1 MKAFKATVNVKTMLI
16 KPLSALV
23 LVSAMLAG
31 TVHAA
36 EQKLDRIAAIV
47 DNDVV
52 MLSQYQTRLKEV
64 QQTISKRGVE
74 VPPDDVLRQ
83 QVMAR
88 LIIDAIQ
95 LQIAERSGIRVS
107 DEELSAS
114 MATIAE
120 RNGMTQKE
128 FEQALSADGLSLED
142 AREQIRNEMIISR
155 VRQYRVTERIQ
166 VTDQEVQNFLASDL
180 GKMQLAEEYELANIL
195 VPVPDGATSAE
206 LDQAQKTVA
215 NIVQKLKNGGDFSQ
229 LAISYSASENALEGG
244 DMGWRKAAQL
254 PPPFDRLVSE
264 MTVGQV
270 TEPTR
275 TPGGIIMLKLLDK
288 RGDQVMYRDEVHVRH
303 ILLTPSEIRSPEATQ
318 KLANRLYERLSNGED
333 FAALAKQFSEDP
345 GSALNGGDMNWVDP
359 NSVVPEFRE
368 EMARTEI
375 GQLSKPFA
383 SQFGWHVLQVLD
395 RRSTDSSAQMREQQA
410 LNLLRNRKYD
420 EELQTWLGQIR
431 DEAYVEIKNL

>member
-16 KPLSALV
+16 KPLSALI
-23 LVSAMLAG
+23 LVSTMLAG
-31 TVHAA
+31 TAHAA

-52 MLSQYQTRLKEV
+52 MLSQYQAPLKEV

-83 QVMAR
+83 QVMER

-215 NIVQKLKNGGDFSQ
+215 TIVQKLKNGGDFSQ

>member
-1 MKAFKATVNVKTMLI
+1 MKASKATVNVKTMLI

-23 LVSAMLAG
+23 LVSSMLLG
-31 TVHAA
+31 TAHAA
-36 EQKLDRIAAIV
+36 EQQLDRIAAIV

-52 MLSQYQTRLKEV
+52 MLSQYQKRLKEV

-83 QVMAR
+83 QVMDR

-95 LQIAERSGIRVS
+95 LQIAERSGISVN
-107 DEELSAS
+107 DEELNSS

-120 RNGMTQKE
+120 RNGLTQAE
-128 FEQALSADGLSLED
+128 FEQALANDGLSLQE
-142 AREQIRNEMIISR
+142 AREQIRHEMIISR

-195 VPVPDGATSAE
+195 VPVPDGATSDE
-206 LDQAQKTVA
+206 LEAAQKTVA
-215 NIVQKLKNGGDFSQ
+215 SIVNNLENGGDFSQ
-229 LAISYSASENALEGG
+229 LAIRYSASENALEGG
-244 DMGWRKAAQL
+244 DMGWRRAAQL
-254 PPPFDRLVSE
+254 PPPFDRIVGQME
-264 MTVGQV
+264 VGQV

-275 TPGGIIMLKLLDK
+275 TAGGIIMLKLLDK
-288 RGDQVMYRDEVHVRH
+288 RGDQETYRDEVHVRH

-318 KLANRLYERLSNGED
+318 KLAQRLYERLNNGED

-345 GSALNGGDMNWVDP
+345 GSALSGGDMNWVDP

-368 EMARTEI
+368 EMARTDI

-431 DEAYVEIKNL
+431 DEAYVEIKDL

>member
-1 MKAFKATVNVKTMLI
+1 MKAFKATVSVKTMLI

-23 LVSAMLAG
+23 LVSAMLTG

-64 QQTISKRGVE
+64 QQTLSKRGVE

-83 QVMAR
+83 QVMER

-114 MATIAE
+114 LATIAE
-120 RNGMTQKE
+120 RNGLTQKE
-128 FEQALSADGLSLED
+128 FEQALAADGLSLED

-206 LDQAQKTVA
+206 LEQAQKTVA
-215 NIVQKLKNGGDFSQ
+215 TIVQKLKNGGDFSQ

-244 DMGWRKAAQL
+244 DMGWRRAAQL
-254 PPPFDRLVSE
+254 PPPFDRLVGE
-264 MTVGQV
+264 MSIGQV

-275 TPGGIIMLKLLDK
+275 TAGGIIMLKLLDK

-318 KLANRLYERLSNGED
+318 KLANRLYERLRSGED

-359 NSVVPEFRE
+359 SSVVPEFRE

-431 DEAYVEIKNL
+431 DEAYVEIKDL

>member
-23 LVSAMLAG
+23 LVSTMLAG

-64 QQTISKRGVE
+64 QQTLSKRGVE

-83 QVMAR
+83 QVMER

-114 MATIAE
+114 LATIAE
-120 RNGMTQKE
+120 RNGLTQKE
-128 FEQALSADGLSLED
+128 FEQALAADGLSLED

-215 NIVQKLKNGGDFSQ
+215 TIVQKLKNGGDFSQ

-244 DMGWRKAAQL
+244 DMGWRRAAQL
-254 PPPFDRLVSE
+254 PPPFDRLVGE
-264 MTVGQV
+264 MSIGQV

-275 TPGGIIMLKLLDK
+275 TAGGIIMLKLLDK

-318 KLANRLYERLSNGED
+318 KLANRLYERLRSGED

-359 NSVVPEFRE
+359 SSVVPEFRE

-431 DEAYVEIKNL
+431 DEAYVEIKDL

>member
-23 LVSAMLAG
+23 LVSAMLTG

-83 QVMAR
+83 QVMER

-142 AREQIRNEMIISR
+142 AREQIRHEMIISR

-206 LDQAQKTVA
+206 LEQAQKTVA
-215 NIVQKLKNGGDFSQ
+215 TIVQKLKNGGDFSQ

-244 DMGWRKAAQL
+244 DMGWRRAAQL
-254 PPPFDRLVSE
+254 PPPFDRLVGE
-264 MTVGQV
+264 MSVGQV

-275 TPGGIIMLKLLDK
+275 TAGGIIMLKLLDK

-318 KLANRLYERLSNGED
+318 KLANRLYERLRSGED

-359 NSVVPEFRE
+359 SSVVPEFRE

-395 RRSTDSSAQMREQQA
+395 RRSTDSSEQMREQQA

-431 DEAYVEIKNL
+431 DEAYVEIKDL

>member
-23 LVSAMLAG
+23 LVSAMLTG

-64 QQTISKRGVE
+64 QQTLSKRGVE

-83 QVMAR
+83 QVMER

-114 MATIAE
+114 LATIAE
-120 RNGMTQKE
+120 RNGLTQKE
-128 FEQALSADGLSLED
+128 FEQALAADGLSLED

-206 LDQAQKTVA
+206 LEQAQKTVA
-215 NIVQKLKNGGDFSQ
+215 TIVQKLKNGGDFSQ

-244 DMGWRKAAQL
+244 DMGWRRAAQL
-254 PPPFDRLVSE
+254 PPPFDRLVGE
-264 MTVGQV
+264 MSIGQV

-275 TPGGIIMLKLLDK
+275 TAGGIIMLKLLDK

-318 KLANRLYERLSNGED
+318 KLANRLYERLRSGED

-359 NSVVPEFRE
+359 SSVVPEFRE

-431 DEAYVEIKNL
+431 DEAYVEIKDL

>member
-23 LVSAMLAG
+23 LVSAMLTG

-64 QQTISKRGVE
+64 QQTLSKRGVE

-83 QVMAR
+83 QVMER

-114 MATIAE
+114 LATIAE
-120 RNGMTQKE
+120 RNGLTQKE
-128 FEQALSADGLSLED
+128 FEQALAADGLSLED

-180 GKMQLAEEYELANIL
+180 GKIQLAEEYELANIL

-215 NIVQKLKNGGDFSQ
+215 TIVQKLKNGGDFSQ

-244 DMGWRKAAQL
+244 DMGWRRAAQL
-254 PPPFDRLVSE
+254 PPPFDRLVGE
-264 MTVGQV
+264 MSIGQV

-275 TPGGIIMLKLLDK
+275 TAGGIIMLKLLDK

-318 KLANRLYERLSNGED
+318 KLANRLYERLRSGED

-359 NSVVPEFRE
+359 SSVVPEFRE

-431 DEAYVEIKNL
+431 DEAYVEIKDL

>member
-23 LVSAMLAG
+23 LVSTMLAG

-64 QQTISKRGVE
+64 QQTLSKRGVE

-83 QVMAR
+83 QVMER

-114 MATIAE
+114 LATIAE
-120 RNGMTQKE
+120 RNGLTQKE
-128 FEQALSADGLSLED
+128 FEQALAADGLSLED

-155 VRQYRVTERIQ
+155 VRQYRVTERVQ

-215 NIVQKLKNGGDFSQ
+215 TIVQKLKNGGDFSQ

-244 DMGWRKAAQL
+244 DMGWRRAAQL
-254 PPPFDRLVSE
+254 PPPFDRLVGE
-264 MTVGQV
+264 MSIGQV

-275 TPGGIIMLKLLDK
+275 TAGGIIMLKLLDK

-318 KLANRLYERLSNGED
+318 KLANRLYERLRSGED

-359 NSVVPEFRE
+359 SSVVPEFRE
-368 EMARTEI
+368 EMARTAI

-431 DEAYVEIKNL
+431 DEAYVEIKDL

>member
-1 MKAFKATVNVKTMLI
+1 MMKN
-16 KPLSALV
+16 S
-23 LVSAMLAG
+23 
-31 TVHAA
+31 
-36 EQKLDRIAAIV
+36 
-47 DNDVV
+47 
-52 MLSQYQTRLKEV
+52 
-64 QQTISKRGVE
+64 
-74 VPPDDVLRQ
+74 
-83 QVMAR
+83 
-88 LIIDAIQ
+88 
-95 LQIAERSGIRVS
+95 
-107 DEELSAS
+107 S

-120 RNGMTQKE
+120 RNGLTQAE
-128 FEQALSADGLSLED
+128 FEQALANDGLSLQE
-142 AREQIRNEMIISR
+142 AREQIRHEMIISR

-195 VPVPDGATSAE
+195 VPVPDGATSDE
-206 LDQAQKTVA
+206 LEAAQKTVA
-215 NIVQKLKNGGDFSQ
+215 SIVNNLENGGDFSQ
-229 LAISYSASENALEGG
+229 LAIRYSASENALEGG
-244 DMGWRKAAQL
+244 DMGWRRAAQL
-254 PPPFDRLVSE
+254 PPPFDRIVGQME
-264 MTVGQV
+264 VGQV

-275 TPGGIIMLKLLDK
+275 TAGGIIMLKLLDK
-288 RGDQVMYRDEVHVRH
+288 RGDQETYRDEVHVRH

-318 KLANRLYERLSNGED
+318 KLAQRLYERLNNGED

-345 GSALNGGDMNWVDP
+345 GSALSGGDMNWVDP

-368 EMARTEI
+368 EMARTDI

-431 DEAYVEIKNL
+431 DEAYVEIKDL

>member
-23 LVSAMLAG
+23 LVSAMLTG

-83 QVMAR
+83 QVMER

-215 NIVQKLKNGGDFSQ
+215 TIVQKLKNGGDFSQ

>member
-1 MKAFKATVNVKTMLI
+1 MLI

-23 LVSAMLAG
+23 LVSTMLAG

-64 QQTISKRGVE
+64 QQTLSKRGVE

-83 QVMAR
+83 QVMER

-114 MATIAE
+114 LATIAE
-120 RNGMTQKE
+120 RNGLTQKE
-128 FEQALSADGLSLED
+128 FEQALAADGLSLED

-155 VRQYRVTERIQ
+155 VRQYRVTERVQ

-215 NIVQKLKNGGDFSQ
+215 TIVQKLKNGGDFSQ

-244 DMGWRKAAQL
+244 DMGWRRAAQL
-254 PPPFDRLVSE
+254 PPPFDRLVGE
-264 MTVGQV
+264 MSIGQV

-275 TPGGIIMLKLLDK
+275 TAGGIIMLKLLDK

-318 KLANRLYERLSNGED
+318 KLANRLYERLRSGED

-359 NSVVPEFRE
+359 SSVVPEFRE
-368 EMARTEI
+368 EMARTAI

-431 DEAYVEIKNL
+431 DEAYVEIKDL

>member
-23 LVSAMLAG
+23 LVSAMLTG

-83 QVMAR
+83 QVMER

-142 AREQIRNEMIISR
+142 AREQIRHEMIISR

-206 LDQAQKTVA
+206 LEQAQKTVA
-215 NIVQKLKNGGDFSQ
+215 TIVQKLKNGGDFSQ

-244 DMGWRKAAQL
+244 DMGWRRAAQL
-254 PPPFDRLVSE
+254 PPPFDRLVGE
-264 MTVGQV
+264 MSVGQV

-275 TPGGIIMLKLLDK
+275 TAGGIIMLKLLDK

-318 KLANRLYERLSNGED
+318 KLANRLYERLRSGED

-359 NSVVPEFRE
+359 SSVVPEFRE

-395 RRSTDSSAQMREQQA
+395 RRSTDSSEQMREQQA
-410 LNLLRNRKYD
+410 LNLLRSREYD
-420 EELQTWLGQIR
+420 EELQAWLGQIR
-431 DEAYVEIKNL
+431 DGACVEIKDL

>member
-23 LVSAMLAG
+23 LVSTMLAG

-83 QVMAR
+83 QVMER

-142 AREQIRNEMIISR
+142 AREQIRHEMIISR

-206 LDQAQKTVA
+206 LEQAQKTVA
-215 NIVQKLKNGGDFSQ
+215 TIVQKLKNGGDFSQ

-244 DMGWRKAAQL
+244 DMGWRRAAQL
-254 PPPFDRLVSE
+254 PPPFDRLVGE
-264 MTVGQV
+264 MSVGQV

-275 TPGGIIMLKLLDK
+275 TAGGIIMLKLLDK
-288 RGDQVMYRDEVHVRH
+288 RGDQVMYSDEVHVRH

-318 KLANRLYERLSNGED
+318 KLANRLYERLRSGED

-359 NSVVPEFRE
+359 SSVVPEFRE

-395 RRSTDSSAQMREQQA
+395 RRSTDSSEQMREQQA

-431 DEAYVEIKNL
+431 DEAYVEIKDL

>member
-1 MKAFKATVNVKTMLI
+1 M
-16 KPLSALV
+16 
-23 LVSAMLAG
+23 
-31 TVHAA
+31 
-36 EQKLDRIAAIV
+36 
-47 DNDVV
+47 
-52 MLSQYQTRLKEV
+52 
-64 QQTISKRGVE
+64 
-74 VPPDDVLRQ
+74 
-83 QVMAR
+83 
-88 LIIDAIQ
+88 
-95 LQIAERSGIRVS
+95 
-107 DEELSAS
+107 
-114 MATIAE
+114 
-120 RNGMTQKE
+120 
-128 FEQALSADGLSLED
+128 
-142 AREQIRNEMIISR
+142 
-155 VRQYRVTERIQ
+155 TERIQ

-215 NIVQKLKNGGDFSQ
+215 TIVQKLKNGGDFSQ

>member
-23 LVSAMLAG
+23 LVSTMLAA

-64 QQTISKRGVE
+64 QQTLSKRGVE

-83 QVMAR
+83 QVMER

-114 MATIAE
+114 LATIAE
-120 RNGMTQKE
+120 RNGLTQKE
-128 FEQALSADGLSLED
+128 FEQALAADGLSLED

-215 NIVQKLKNGGDFSQ
+215 TIVQKLKNGGDFSQ

-244 DMGWRKAAQL
+244 DMGWRRAAQL
-254 PPPFDRLVSE
+254 PPPFDRLVGE
-264 MTVGQV
+264 MSIGQV

-275 TPGGIIMLKLLDK
+275 TAGGIIMLKLLDK

-318 KLANRLYERLSNGED
+318 KLANRLYEPWRSGED

-345 GSALNGGDMNWVDP
+345 GAALNGGDMNWVDP
-359 NSVVPEFRE
+359 SSVVPEFRE

>member
-23 LVSAMLAG
+23 LVSTMLAG

-83 QVMAR
+83 QVMER

-142 AREQIRNEMIISR
+142 AREQIRHEMIISR

-215 NIVQKLKNGGDFSQ
+215 TIVQKLKNGGDFSQ

-244 DMGWRKAAQL
+244 DMGWRRAAQL
-254 PPPFDRLVSE
+254 PPPFDRLVGE
-264 MTVGQV
+264 MSIGQV

-275 TPGGIIMLKLLDK
+275 TAGGIIMLKLLDK

-318 KLANRLYERLSNGED
+318 KLANRLYERLRSGED

-359 NSVVPEFRE
+359 SSVVPEFRE